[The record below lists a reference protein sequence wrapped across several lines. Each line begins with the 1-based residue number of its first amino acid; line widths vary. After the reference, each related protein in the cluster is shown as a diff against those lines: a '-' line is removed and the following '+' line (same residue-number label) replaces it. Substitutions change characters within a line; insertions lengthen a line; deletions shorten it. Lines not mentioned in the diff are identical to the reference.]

1 MRRLAAD
8 TPSVNGRRWFAVGL
22 TLAAVVVGG
31 WRSAIP
37 GLDLASG
44 SAGDAVKP
52 VALAAGFA
60 QASGALIAYD
70 RTAGTFAGAELAS
83 TSAVRV
89 AWATDTSFCLEAG
102 SGATALHELGPA
114 GVPLPGPCPAG

>member
-1 MRRLAAD
+1 M
-8 TPSVNGRRWFAVGL
+8 TGRRWFAVGL
-22 TLAAVVVGG
+22 TLAAVAVGG

-44 SAGDAVKP
+44 SAGDGVNP

-60 QASGALIAYD
+60 QASASLLAYY

-89 AWATDTSFCLEAG
+89 AWATDTAFCLEGGAG
-102 SGATALHELGPA
+102 TAALHELGPA
-114 GVPLPGPCPAG
+114 GVPLPGPCPVG